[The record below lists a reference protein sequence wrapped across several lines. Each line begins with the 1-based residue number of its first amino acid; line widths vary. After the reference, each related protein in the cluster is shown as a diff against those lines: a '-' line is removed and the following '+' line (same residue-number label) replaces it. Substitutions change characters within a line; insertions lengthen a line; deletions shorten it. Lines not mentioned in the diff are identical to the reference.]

1 MPARRLKENW
11 VVLLEDIVYREEGIP
26 PGTQGLQKGNQGV
39 SKAYAHIARIFRKE
53 QPKELRK
60 STPTVLLKLRA
71 IH

>member
-1 MPARRLKENW
+1 MPAKRLKENW
-11 VVLLEDIVYREEGIP
+11 AVLLEDIVYREEGIP
-26 PGTQGLQKGNQGV
+26 PRTQGLWEGDQRV
-39 SKAYAHIARIFRKE
+39 SKAYAHIARISRKG